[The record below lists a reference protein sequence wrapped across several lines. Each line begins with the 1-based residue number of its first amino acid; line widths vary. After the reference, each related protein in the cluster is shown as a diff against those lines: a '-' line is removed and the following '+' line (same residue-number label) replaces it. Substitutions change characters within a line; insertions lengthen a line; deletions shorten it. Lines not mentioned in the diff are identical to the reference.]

1 MRRRTEARWALIP
14 LCKSGAHSEN
24 SENGVPA
31 EKLCRSL
38 AYAKDTKCPSQTASR
53 SAYSLPNC
61 CLKRSMASI
70 DSQQSTVAYVGA
82 PLRSLSSVVPPWPF
96 AREKASPNRH
106 RHNNDFQTHPAVP
119 LSHDM
124 SKWFESYHHACGFL
138 SFLRRNGEA
147 ARPCGIDDDLI
158 PNSDLGVQSFI
169 ETVRISRKAGR
180 ASLLGGLHQQ
190 FTPDPI

>member
-1 MRRRTEARWALIP
+1 
-14 LCKSGAHSEN
+14 
-24 SENGVPA
+24 
-31 EKLCRSL
+31 
-38 AYAKDTKCPSQTASR
+38 
-53 SAYSLPNC
+53 
-61 CLKRSMASI
+61 
-70 DSQQSTVAYVGA
+70 
-82 PLRSLSSVVPPWPF
+82 
-96 AREKASPNRH
+96 
-106 RHNNDFQTHPAVP
+106 
-119 LSHDM
+119 M

-190 FTPDPI
+190 FTPDPINEYLSPVCSVIVIAFEMVARPSSTRPALAN